1 MNESAPI
8 STATTAA
15 TAAGCA
21 ATSAATAAT
30 AAGCAAAAT
39 VLAITFEEK
48 PTVLSLPMPPRASDE
63 FHRRFFNHHP
73 RKRKAEV
80 KPEPE
85 KRAKTEPHHNERI
98 FREKMRYDE
107 DEECVFHQKMRTEN
121 RLLARADYTGV
132 PSIDW

>member
-1 MNESAPI
+1 MNEFAPI
-8 STATTAA
+8 NATATA
-15 TAAGCA
+15 T
-21 ATSAATAAT
+21 
-30 AAGCAAAAT
+30 GCAAAAT
-39 VLAITFEEK
+39 TVRAITFEEQ

-85 KRAKTEPHHNERI
+85 KRAKTEPHQNEDEECT
-98 FREKMRYDE
+98 FLEKMRYE
-107 DEECVFHQKMRTEN
+107 A
-121 RLLARADYTGV
+121 RLLARAYYTGV

>member
-1 MNESAPI
+1 MNEFAPI
-8 STATTAA
+8 NAT
-15 TAAGCA
+15 
-21 ATSAATAAT
+21 AT
-30 AAGCAAAAT
+30 AAGCAAAT
-39 VLAITFEEK
+39 VRAITFEEK

-63 FHRRFFNHHP
+63 FHHRFFNHHP

-85 KRAKTEPHHNERI
+85 KRAKTEPHQNEV
-98 FREKMRYDE
+98 
-107 DEECVFHQKMRTEN
+107 EECVFHQKMRTET